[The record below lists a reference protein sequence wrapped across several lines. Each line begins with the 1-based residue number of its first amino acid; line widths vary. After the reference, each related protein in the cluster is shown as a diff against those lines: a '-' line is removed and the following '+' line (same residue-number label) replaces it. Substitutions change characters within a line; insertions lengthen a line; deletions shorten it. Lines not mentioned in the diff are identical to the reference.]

1 MRKAPGQDVRA
12 SRKPLGQVALGGE
25 PVSLT
30 LSRDGKLAFAS
41 VQDQDLVSVISVA
54 ERKLVRQFRT
64 TPGAGPDPVMEIAAF
79 TRR

>member
-1 MRKAPGQDVRA
+1 V
-12 SRKPLGQVALGGE
+12 GGE

-41 VQDQDLVSVISVA
+41 VQDQDLISVISVA
-54 ERKLVRQFRT
+54 ERKLLRQFRT
-64 TPGAGPDPVMEIAAF
+64 TPGAGPDPVMEIDAV